1 MGAVNAGCRLAA
13 QMCAVSSP
21 RIAGRFLLIA
31 GIATLAGCTTVTQ
44 ATAPPPSSSLAV
56 TAAMPNIAITVAD
69 LQGSWGLASFR
80 NEADRPRTE
89 TEAKAACNNPYKVD
103 AGPNG
108 GAMMYLADQTTPTE
122 VVIKTTSAGQ
132 VFIGPPGPPG
142 VAQDRVVLSYENNVL
157 VTDWLDP
164 SARER
169 YGTMI
174 LVRCGVA

>member
-1 MGAVNAGCRLAA
+1 MGAINAGRQSAICAHAA
-13 QMCAVSSP
+13 WGP
-21 RIAGRFLLIA
+21 RIARLSAIVVVA
-31 GIATLAGCTTVTQ
+31 SLAGCTTVTQ
-44 ATAPPPSSSLAV
+44 ATAPPPASSPTMA
-56 TAAMPNIAITVAD
+56 TAAPNIAITVVD

-108 GAMMYLADQTTPTE
+108 GVMMYLADQTTPTE
-122 VVIKTTSAGQ
+122 VVIKATAAGQ